1 MCFSPRQKRTRRNVY
16 ERHYK
21 ERSCWSKFEFQMF
34 FSLSVLSFFPPFY
47 RHFPPLLDNVKHWAV
62 FSYFMWFFLLFRPHA
77 ILYILPAGSFF
88 FSFYGACRWC
98 ERVRRGPDVV
108 CWRFHWPFSSAGAPT
123 YVLCV
128 MKYIRPT
135 LLDRNDD
142 ASSRPLSHSL
152 LGAGEQSRRKEPS
165 LISLCSPSSGYIT
178 HQTPFLSL
186 VFSSSTFAFSILLL
200 SSS

>member
-1 MCFSPRQKRTRRNVY
+1 MCFSPRQKRTKRNVY

-34 FSLSVLSFFPPFY
+34 FLSPSCLSSPRFIGIFHLCWTMLSTGPCSLILCDFFFFFAPMRY
-47 RHFPPLLDNVKHWAV
+47 YISYLLDPF
-62 FSYFMWFFLLFRPHA
+62 FS
-77 ILYILPAGSFF
+77 
-88 FSFYGACRWC
+88 SFYGACRWC